1 MDEALRNA
9 TVLHV
14 ENTPYKVVYNV
25 PTVAAVQLPSSPLVG
40 MTLYP
45 QAQFDF
51 ASHEF
56 SK

>member
-25 PTVAAVQLPSSPLVG
+25 PTVAAVQLPSSTLVG